1 MHLLHAW
8 VNTSRNESTGF
19 MQNAQNLISHLN
31 AIVED
36 LSQNEQRIAHWI
48 LNDPS
53 KVTTMTSQ
61 DLAQQC
67 GVSQS
72 SIIKFCKKIGLSG
85 FPALKIALSADVA
98 RAQDAEQIHGDIF
111 SDDPLSEVAQKMYNS
126 KVAALSETLKGNTSA
141 QLGAA
146 VDRLVAAD
154 RIIILGVGG
163 SALVAMDFGS
173 KLTKLGT
180 AVLQGMDAHIHLAN
194 LARFTE
200 NDLLVLISYSGKSK
214 EVLAAAEYARQHNIP
229 TIYLVGPSANITP
242 ESHELELHCVA
253 SENLVRSSSISTRTA
268 QLAITDLLFILLA
281 QRAEDMPSKIQDSQ
295 ALVNRIK

>member
-1 MHLLHAW
+1 
-8 VNTSRNESTGF
+8 

-85 FPALKIALSADVA
+85 FPSLKIALSAEVA

-126 KVAALSETLKGNTSA
+126 KVAALSETLKGNSSA
-141 QLGAA
+141 QLGTA
-146 VDRLVAAD
+146 VDRLMKAN
-154 RIIILGVGG
+154 RIIIMGVGG
-163 SALVAMDFGS
+163 SALVAEDFAS
-173 KLTKLGT
+173 KLTKLGK
-180 AVLQGMDAHIHLAN
+180 AVVQGTDAHVHLAN
-194 LARFTE
+194 LARFNE
-200 NDLLVLISYSGKSK
+200 KDLLFLISYSGKTK
-214 EVLAAAEYARQHNIP
+214 EILVAAEHARANKIP
-229 TIYLVGPSANITP
+229 TIYLVGPSANIEP
-242 ESHELELHCVA
+242 EAQELRLRCIA
-253 SENLVRSSSISTRTA
+253 SENLVRSSSIATRTA
-268 QLAITDLLFILLA
+268 QLAITDLLFILQA

-295 ALVNRIK
+295 NLVNRIK

>member
-1 MHLLHAW
+1 
-8 VNTSRNESTGF
+8 

-48 LNDPS
+48 LSDPS

-61 DLAQQC
+61 DLARQC

-72 SIIKFCKKIGLSG
+72 SIIKFCKKVGLSG
-85 FPALKIALSADVA
+85 FPALKITLSADVA

-126 KVAALSETLKGNTSA
+126 KVAALSETLKGNSSELLA
-141 QLGAA
+141 QA
-146 VDRLVAAD
+146 VDKLVAAN

-163 SALVAMDFGS
+163 SALVAFDFAS
-173 KLTKLGT
+173 KLTKLGK
-180 AVLQGMDAHIHLAN
+180 AVVQGNDAHVHLAN
-194 LARFTE
+194 LARFDE
-200 NDLLVLISYSGKSK
+200 NDLLFLISYSGKTK
-214 EVLAAAEYARQHNIP
+214 ETLVAADFAREKTIP
-229 TIYLVGPSANITP
+229 TIYLAGPGANISP
-242 ESHELELHCVA
+242 MDHELKLRCIA
-253 SENLVRSSSISTRTA
+253 SENLVRSSSIATRTA
-268 QLAITDLLFILLA
+268 QLAITDLLFILHA

-295 ALVNRIK
+295 TLVNRIK